1 VSTLVVVL
9 VVTVVVAVVVLGWIV
24 AAYNGLVRRRNA
36 VTNAWSQV
44 DVQLKRRYDLVP
56 NLVETVRG
64 YAAHE
69 RQTFDSVTAARA
81 AAVAAQG
88 PVEQAKAENAL
99 STTLRSLFAV
109 SEAYPQLQASRNF
122 SELQAE
128 LSDTENRIAY
138 ARQYYNDAVLTY
150 NNAVQTVPTN
160 VVAGLGGFTPRES
173 FEAPDEERRP
183 VQVRF

>member
-1 VSTLVVVL
+1 MSTLVVVL

-88 PVEQAKAENAL
+88 PVEQARAENAL

-138 ARQYYNDAVLTY
+138 ARQYYNDAVNTY
-150 NNAVQTVPTN
+150 NTKI
-160 VVAGLGGFTPRES
+160 ES
-173 FEAPDEERRP
+173 FPTSAMAKRLNYQQREYFEAEGEARGP
-183 VQVRF
+183 VDVKF